1 MTVDSRRMFVPTPE
15 NFAAI
20 KSCVE
25 AVRDSQKPVLFWI
38 GAGASAWCGLPLWS
52 QLAEQMYRRFQSQ
65 LEQRQRTVAQNA
77 LDAQQF
83 PAFFSLCRAQNPQ
96 LYFRIVIDEL
106 RPPAQFPPVYARFTK
121 AICATKPTQIVTT
134 NVDQCLEQGA
144 DLPSVLYRDIE
155 QVMGDHH
162 SEGYI
167 LKLHGSTSSSESL
180 IFTNEDYERL

>member
-1 MTVDSRRMFVPTPE
+1 
-15 NFAAI
+15 
-20 KSCVE
+20 
-25 AVRDSQKPVLFWI
+25 
-38 GAGASAWCGLPLWS
+38 
-52 QLAEQMYRRFQSQ
+52 
-65 LEQRQRTVAQNA
+65 
-77 LDAQQF
+77 
-83 PAFFSLCRAQNPQ
+83 
-96 LYFRIVIDEL
+96 
-106 RPPAQFPPVYARFTK
+106 VYARFTK

-180 IFTNEDYERL
+180 IFTNEDYERLIGQNGFLSFPYSEVNARNSSRAISLNSFSGSIPDSLFVSSCSSRIVLFGAK